1 MLNVQPAEVA
11 HDVSYA
17 KSERGSRC
25 AIDLFLVNN
34 VCRYHSAVFSRVA
47 YVNSLMPLFKRTDGS
62 QKTIKC
68 NRGGCMAEKKY
79 SALARHLAGL
89 PAQSLTMSFA
99 EVEGIIGDTLPA
111 SAYKHQA
118 WWSNETAGTHN
129 WAHLWQAAG
138 WRQVSVSFERQ
149 EVSFRREGTSA
160 HSTLESLLPQTKET
174 IYDLLNEAGV
184 STEKWHWKENG
195 EAAGAIKSNGRYCY
209 NWSFGS
215 VREGYVICLWH
226 DDLRVEGN
234 DIVTS
239 HSMIELAEFL
249 RSDAK
254 KPETSDSQRIRGQIQ
269 AIRADEFDVA
279 VKDSYYRRM
288 PVSVIIARG
297 NRHDR
302 EIEGEG
308 SSHVQFRALD
318 PISWYVH
325 QYNDQTGAYLLV
337 RGVVPGD
344 ALDNLPGSE
353 NTWKEDALA
362 TIKRRRG
369 QTEFRDKLLAAYRKQ
384 CAVTKCRVE
393 GLLEAA
399 HIRPHSVEVN
409 YDVSNGLLLRADIH
423 TLFDL
428 KLLFID
434 SQLKVRLAPAL
445 IASEYKDLNGREI
458 LLPHSPLEL
467 PNRDALRERF
477 KEFPK

>member
-1 MLNVQPAEVA
+1 
-11 HDVSYA
+11 
-17 KSERGSRC
+17 
-25 AIDLFLVNN
+25 
-34 VCRYHSAVFSRVA
+34 
-47 YVNSLMPLFKRTDGS
+47 
-62 QKTIKC
+62 
-68 NRGGCMAEKKY
+68 MADKKY
-79 SALARHLAGL
+79 SALARHLARL
-89 PAQSLTMSFA
+89 SAQSVTMSFV
-99 EVEGIIGDTLPA
+99 EIEGIIGDTLPA
-111 SAYKHQA
+111 SAYKQQA
-118 WWSNETAGTHN
+118 WWSNETVGTHN

-149 EVSFRREGTSA
+149 EVSFRKEDATA
-160 HSTLESLLPQTKET
+160 HATLASLAPNTKET
-174 IYDLLNEAGV
+174 IYDLLNEVGV

-195 EAAGAIKSNGRYCY
+195 EAAGAIKANGRYCY

-215 VREGYVICLWH
+215 VREGYVLCLWH
-226 DDLRVEGN
+226 DDLNVEGN

-239 HSMIELAEFL
+239 DSMIELAAFL

-254 KPETSDSQRIRGQIQ
+254 NSQTSDSQKIRGLIQ
-269 AIRADEFDVA
+269 AVRADEFDVA

-302 EIEGEG
+302 ELEGEG

-318 PISWYVH
+318 PIPWYVH
-325 QYNDQTGAYLLV
+325 RYNDDTGKYALV
-337 RGVVPGD
+337 RGIKPTD

-353 NTWKEDALA
+353 DGDDTWKEDVLG

-384 CAVTKCRVE
+384 CAVTRCRVE

-399 HIRPHSVEVN
+399 HIRPHSAEVN
-409 YDVSNGLLLRADIH
+409 YSVTNGLLLRADIH

-445 IASEYKDLNGREI
+445 IASEYKALDGKEI
-458 LLPHSPLEL
+458 VHPNSPSEM
-467 PNRDALRERF
+467 PNRDALGERF
-477 KEFPK
+477 QEFPK